1 MKPYT
6 HVLFNNHAVVLLDA
20 DEPVR
25 KWLKI
30 TNRAYEVIK
39 YLVEN
44 AFHRK
49 KNSSR
54 RRFILTAS
62 KK

>member
-6 HVLFNNHAVVLLDA
+6 HVLFNNHAAVLLDA
-20 DEPVR
+20 DELVR
-25 KWLKI
+25 NWLKI

-49 KNSSR
+49 K
-54 RRFILTAS
+54 ILVEDGLS
-62 KK
+62 WQLQKK